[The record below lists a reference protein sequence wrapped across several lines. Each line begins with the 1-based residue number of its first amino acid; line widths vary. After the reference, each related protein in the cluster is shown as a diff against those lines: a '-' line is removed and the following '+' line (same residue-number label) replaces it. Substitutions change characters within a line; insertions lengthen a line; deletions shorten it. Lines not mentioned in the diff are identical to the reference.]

1 MNNCGEY
8 DVNCLPLHRMDH
20 PEAEKLYGAATVVLV
35 PPCGLLQRTRH
46 GIDGL
51 LEVMHRLR
59 APGGCP
65 WDAEQTH
72 ESLRSSLLEETYEVL
87 DALDSNDMTAL
98 EEELGDL
105 LLQIVFHSVIEEE
118 CSDFTL
124 RDVTTGITN

>member
-1 MNNCGEY
+1 MLIAFRCTEWIT
-8 DVNCLPLHRMDH
+8 R
-20 PEAEKLYGAATVVLV
+20 KRKSFTVRQPSFLF
-35 PPCGLLQRTRH
+35 P
-46 GIDGL
+46 
-51 LEVMHRLR
+51 LR
-59 APGGCP
+59 AFAAVHATALTGCLKLCIGSVLRRLP

-118 CSDFTL
+118 CQRL
-124 RDVTTGITN
+124 HPA

>member
-20 PEAEKLYGAATVVLV
+20 PEAEKFYGAATVVLV

-105 LLQIVFHSVIEEE
+105 LLQIVFHSVIW
-118 CSDFTL
+118 
-124 RDVTTGITN
+124 